1 MLNTEHTSISAVIQL
16 ATSELDGSKRRIPC
30 VFRSFENKRLVLESQ
45 EALPFGCALSVEF
58 NDALFLGE
66 IIGSTRLNGTY
77 DLTVCVGSVLTG
89 LQSLMILRDRLLGES
104 VRVSPVET
112 REAVAVPV
120 PAPAGLTAA

>member
-1 MLNTEHTSISAVIQL
+1 MLNSEHTSTSAVIQL

-30 VFRSFENKRLVLESQ
+30 VFRSFENKRLVLESA

-66 IIGSTRLNGTY
+66 IVGSCRLNGSY
-77 DLTVCVGSVLTG
+77 DLTVRVGSVLTG
-89 LQSLMILRDRLLGES
+89 LQSLMILRDRLLGET

-120 PAPAGLTAA
+120 PTPAGLTAA